1 MPLSV
6 TRPFLTPPGDPLT
19 ATSAPALIAISH
31 ALEDV
36 VLEGLEDVEIAVG
49 FQRMSAFRRQERR
62 YRKLAAACRRVWVC
76 AVPDGDTPSIPGITM
91 VPLAPEWPVA
101 DEWFVVV
108 NAPQFASAVLATE
121 QTAGLNAQERSFQ
134 TVFTSDPRLVNAI
147 CRTLAIELDLHME
160 LPTRRD
166 LAAQQTKLRRF
177 NELALAYQQ
186 LPARRPRPS
195 LGGLPRWAPPPEL
208 AIAVG

>member
-1 MPLSV
+1 MPLSI

-19 ATSAPALIAISH
+19 ATSTSALIAISH
-31 ALEDV
+31 ALEDL

-62 YRKLAAACRRVWVC
+62 YRAIAAACRQVWVC
-76 AVPDGDTPSIPGITM
+76 AVPDGDTPPIPGITM

-108 NAPQFASAVLATE
+108 NAPEFASALLASE
-121 QTAGLNAQERSFQ
+121 LTAGLNAQERSFH
-134 TVFTSDPRLVNAI
+134 TMFTSDPRLVNAI

-160 LPTRRD
+160 LPARRD
-166 LAAQQTKLRRF
+166 LAAQQANLRRF
-177 NELALAYQQ
+177 NDLALAYQQ
-186 LPARRPRPS
+186 RPISRPRPPLS
-195 LGGLPRWAPPPEL
+195 GLPRWTPPVEF
-208 AIAVG
+208 ARAVG